1 MCLEGQRDGFQENW
15 GRNCLVDLDSMGPL
29 TFTIHTP
36 EWGIAMH
43 CRTETLSVGKKVL
56 GKKRQM
62 QRQVYLGYSFL
73 TFWSWQR
80 ELKGQERP
88 GMSPQVCLH
97 LRGRQSSVPG
107 QPSSQLYE
115 FTSSVPTSAPLDH
128 SFWEHCGIGHCLQW
142 VRRVCNQTISMI

>member
-1 MCLEGQRDGFQENW
+1 MSGGFRFYGTSNLYYSYPRMRHSHRQ
-15 GRNCLVDLDSMGPL
+15 
-29 TFTIHTP
+29 
-36 EWGIAMH
+36 H

-56 GKKRQM
+56 GKKREM
-62 QRQVYLGYSFL
+62 QRQVYLVYSFL
-73 TFWSWQR
+73 TFQSWQR

-88 GMSPQVCLH
+88 GVSPQVCLH

-128 SFWEHCGIGHCLQW
+128 SSWEHCGHWALSAVGQK
-142 VRRVCNQTISMI
+142 SM